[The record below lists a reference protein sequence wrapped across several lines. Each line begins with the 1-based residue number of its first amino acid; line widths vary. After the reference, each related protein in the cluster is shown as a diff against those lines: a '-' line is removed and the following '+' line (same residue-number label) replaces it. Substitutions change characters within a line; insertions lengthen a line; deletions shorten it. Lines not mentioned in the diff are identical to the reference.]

1 METAG
6 PEPTTPL
13 DQVQLAIGTLGAPH
27 GIAGELRLHLS
38 SDDPEHMRT
47 ISQVFLDGERQ
58 ARRVLGLRLHGGDAL
73 IRLDGVTSPEAAR
86 TLRGRVVRI
95 AGAEAR
101 PLAPGEFFLYQL
113 IGLRV
118 FDEAGAELGIVTDLL
133 ETGANDVFVV
143 APPGG
148 GADLLLPNVPDVT
161 LEILPAEGRM
171 VVRPP
176 VYYGDAPE

>member
-6 PEPTTPL
+6 PDPTTPL

-27 GIAGELRLHLS
+27 GVAGELRLHVS

-47 ISQVFLDGERQ
+47 ITRVFLDGERQ
-58 ARRVLGLRLHGGDAL
+58 PRRVLGLRLHGGDAL
-73 IRLDGVTSPEAAR
+73 IRLEGVTSPEEAQ
-86 TLRGRVVRI
+86 TLRGRVIRI
-95 AGAEAR
+95 AGTDAR
-101 PLAPGEFFLYQL
+101 PLGPGEFFLYQL

-118 FDEAGAELGIVTDLL
+118 VDDAGAELGIVTDLL

-143 APPGG
+143 APTDG
-148 GADLLLPNVPDVT
+148 GADLLLPNVPEVA

>member
-6 PEPTTPL
+6 PDPTTPL

-27 GIAGELRLHLS
+27 GVAGELRLHVS

-47 ISQVFLDGERQ
+47 ITRVFLDGERQ
-58 ARRVLGLRLHGGDAL
+58 PRRVLGLRLHGGDAL
-73 IRLDGVTSPEAAR
+73 IRLEGVTSPEEAR
-86 TLRGRVVRI
+86 MLRGRVIRI
-95 AGAEAR
+95 AGTDAR
-101 PLAPGEFFLYQL
+101 PLGPGEFFLYQL

-118 FDEAGAELGIVTDLL
+118 VDDAGAELGIVTDLL

-143 APPGG
+143 APTDG
-148 GADLLLPNVPDVT
+148 GADLLLPNVPEVA